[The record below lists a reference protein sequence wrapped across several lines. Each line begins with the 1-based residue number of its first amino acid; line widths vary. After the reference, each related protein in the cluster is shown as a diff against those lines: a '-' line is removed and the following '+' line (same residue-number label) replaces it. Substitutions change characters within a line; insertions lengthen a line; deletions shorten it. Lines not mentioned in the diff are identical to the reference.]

1 MAASGGFVDGGA
13 GWPFVG
19 RARERDR
26 AVEALTASAGW
37 GVLLTG
43 DPGVGKSRLLEEVL
57 AEALRRQHVVLR
69 VTATPGWRGV
79 PFGVLASRL
88 PQPSDASV
96 ADVFRDVERR
106 LREVAAGRGVVVG
119 VDDLNWLD
127 DASGAL
133 LERLVV
139 GGTVRVVASVR
150 GDALAAAP
158 VAALHRFRA
167 VDRVHVPPLDP
178 DETAVLVREGL
189 GGPVDGLTV
198 GALWRISQGNPL
210 FLREALRCGLRDGG
224 LVQRDGMWTWPAES
238 LCSTHLSDLIEQTL
252 GTLTAQEA
260 EALRYVAHAEPAP
273 LALIER
279 TVDPP
284 VAERLEER
292 GLIRLVRHDTGVLVQ
307 TSHPLYAEV
316 VRNRTGELRA
326 RRLRRTLAEA
336 LAGVDG
342 VGTEARARIAAWRC
356 EADLPVDP
364 DDLLAA
370 SEYAL
375 RRHDAPLAERL
386 GRRVDSARG
395 DWQVGRAL
403 VAQGRGDEADGHLA
417 RAAADLDDARDRAE
431 ATALRALNMYWGERR
446 PDRAREVIDGGRR
459 DLPADARAGLLAAE
473 VGIAAFGGDA
483 GGARALMARLAAD
496 RPRDPLLATAVA
508 ALLPYLLLF
517 DGQPGQ
523 AVRMFDT
530 GEVDIPETW
539 PTMRAATQACHVQA
553 LVLSGRLHDAERL
566 AQRYYRDA
574 VTRGAADAVG
584 LLAFSLGKCAYHAG
598 QMRRSMRWLHE
609 ARTLTADRTLFPI
622 RDYVLSANAYVA
634 AQVGELAESGR
645 LLRQLV
651 DDRSDGDGPHGGGLV
666 AIDAELTAAWLTAA
680 EGRPATAV
688 ATLRELQ
695 GRAGQATTV
704 TVECLHL
711 LSRLEPGAATAER
724 LRTVTANCDS
734 PLFALWSDY
743 AHALAADDPAAL
755 ERVGSALEA
764 SGYLTLGLEAVVAA
778 ERACQRRGDQRRAN
792 LLARRADLLRE
803 RCGGYWPP
811 LSPRPSD
818 RDGLTPRERQICEL
832 ASAGHDNAA
841 IAAKLVLSVRTVE
854 NHLQRAYVKLGVRGR
869 GGLPTAI
876 GAQRAG

>member
-1 MAASGGFVDGGA
+1 MSAPGGFVDGAA

-19 RARERDR
+19 RTRERDR
-26 AVEALTASAGW
+26 AVEALTASPGQ
-37 GVLLTG
+37 GVVLTG
-43 DPGVGKSRLLEEVL
+43 DPGVGKSRLLEAVL
-57 AEALRRQHVVLR
+57 DQALRRQHVVLR

-133 LERLVV
+133 LERLVA

-150 GDALAAAP
+150 GDALDAAP
-158 VAALHRFRA
+158 VAALRRSCGI
-167 VDRVHVPPLDP
+167 DRVHVPPLDP
-178 DETAVLVREGL
+178 DETALLVREAL
-189 GGPVDGLTV
+189 GGPVDGLTL
-198 GALWRISQGNPL
+198 GTLWRISQGNPL

-238 LCSTHLSDLIEQTL
+238 LCPTHLADLIDQTL
-252 GTLTAQEA
+252 GTLTSEEA
-260 EALRYVAHAEPAP
+260 EALQYVAHAEPAP

-279 TVDPP
+279 TVDPLT
-284 VAERLEER
+284 AERLEER
-292 GLIRLVRHDTGVLVQ
+292 GLIRLVRHGAAVLVQ
-307 TSHPLYAEV
+307 TGHPLYAEV
-316 VRNRTGELRA
+316 VRNRTGALRA

-336 LAGVDG
+336 LATVDG
-342 VGTEARARIAAWRC
+342 GGADDRARIAAWRC
-356 EADLPVDP
+356 EADLPVDA
-364 DDLLAA
+364 DDLLVA

-375 RRHDAPLAERL
+375 RRHDAVLAERL
-386 GRRVDSARG
+386 GRRIGSARG

-403 VAQGRGDEADGHLA
+403 VAQGRSDEADGYLA
-417 RAAADLDDARDRAE
+417 RAAADLVDPRDRAE
-431 ATALRALNMYWGERR
+431 ATALRALNMYWGGRR
-446 PDRAREVIDGGRR
+446 PDRAREVIDAGRR
-459 DLPADARAGLLAAE
+459 ELPAEALPGLLAAE
-473 VGIAAFGGDA
+473 VGVAAFGGDA
-483 GGARALMARLAAD
+483 VGARASVVRLAAD

-517 DGQPGQ
+517 DGQPGR
-523 AVRMFDT
+523 AVRMFET
-530 GEVDIPETW
+530 GEVDLPETW
-539 PTMRAATQACHVQA
+539 PTMRAATQACHVQS
-553 LVLSGRLHDAERL
+553 LVLSGRLPEAERL
-566 AQRYYRDA
+566 AQRYYQDA
-574 VTRGAADAVG
+574 VTRGSADAVG
-584 LLAFSLGKCAYHAG
+584 LLAFSRGKCAYHAG

-609 ARTLTADRTLFPI
+609 ARTLVAEGTLFPI

-634 AQVGELAESGR
+634 AQLGELAESRR
-645 LLRQLV
+645 LLRQLD
-651 DDRSDGDGPHGGGLV
+651 DDRADDDGAHTGGLV

-688 ATLRELQ
+688 ATLRDLH
-695 GRAGQATTV
+695 GRAEQATTV

-711 LSRLEPGAATAER
+711 LSRLEPSAATAAR
-724 LRTVTANCDS
+724 LAEATTDCDS
-734 PLFALWSDY
+734 PLFGLWSEY

-755 ERVGSALEA
+755 ERVGTALEA

-778 ERACQRRGDQRRAN
+778 EAAYGRRGDQRRAN

-811 LSPRPSD
+811 LSPRPTD
-818 RDGLTPRERQICEL
+818 REGLTPRERQICEL
-832 ASAGHDNAA
+832 ASTGRDNAA
-841 IAAKLVLSVRTVE
+841 IAAELVLSVRTVE

-869 GGLPTAI
+869 SGLTQAI
-876 GAQRAG
+876 GVRRAG